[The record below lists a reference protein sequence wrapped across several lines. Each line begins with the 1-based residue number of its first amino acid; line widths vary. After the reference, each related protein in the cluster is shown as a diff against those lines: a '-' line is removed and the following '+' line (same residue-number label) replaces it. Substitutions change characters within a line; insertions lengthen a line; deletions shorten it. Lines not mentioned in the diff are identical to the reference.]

1 MASVVSTN
9 STNSR
14 FNDRTVFI
22 TGAARG
28 MGRAHTLAFA
38 REGARL
44 VLCDACRQY
53 STVPYAL
60 TQPEELASLAS
71 EIEQMGRPVLA
82 EQVDVTDLAAMSAL
96 AERAQ
101 RELGPIDILV
111 ANAGLYSFA
120 PSWELT
126 EEQWDETVNVDL
138 KGVWITCK
146 VCIPQMLSRRS
157 GKIICI
163 SSTAGLKGMAH
174 LAHYVAAKHGVLG
187 LVKTLAI
194 ELAPYNINVNAVCP
208 TSVDTAMCRN
218 QALYDAFAGGPGPLA
233 TYEHMLELMNQLNL
247 FPDRNLLPPEAI
259 SAAVLWLASDEAR
272 HLTGCALPVDAGYLT
287 R

>member
-1 MASVVSTN
+1 VSTN
-9 STNSR
+9 ATNSR
-14 FNDRTVFI
+14 FQDSTVFI

-28 MGRAHTLAFA
+28 MGRAHAFAFA

-53 STVPYAL
+53 SSVPYPLA
-60 TQPEELASLAS
+60 QPAELASLAS

-82 EQVDVTDLAAMSAL
+82 AQVDVTDLAAMQAL

-101 RELGPIDILV
+101 HELGPIDIV
-111 ANAGLYSFA
+111 IANAGVYSFA

-163 SSTAGLKGMAH
+163 SSTAGLKGMAN

-194 ELAPYNINVNAVCP
+194 ELAPYNINVNAICP

-218 QALYDAFAGGPGPLA
+218 QALYDVFAGGSGPLA
-233 TYEHMLELMNQLNL
+233 THEHMLDLMNQLNL

-259 SAAVLWLASDEAR
+259 SAVVLWLASDEAR

>member
-1 MASVVSTN
+1 MASVVFTN
-9 STNSR
+9 ASNSR
-14 FNDRTVFI
+14 FQDCTVFI
-22 TGAARG
+22 TGAAQG
-28 MGRAHTLAFA
+28 MGRAHALAFA
-38 REGARL
+38 REGACL
-44 VLCDACRQY
+44 VLCDACHQY
-53 STVPYAL
+53 STVPYPLAQPADL
-60 TQPEELASLAS
+60 TSLVS
-71 EIEQMGRPVLA
+71 EIEQMGRPVFA
-82 EQVDVTDLAAMSAL
+82 AQVDVTDLAAMQAL

-101 RELGPIDILV
+101 HELGPIDIV
-111 ANAGLYSFA
+111 IANAGVYSFA
-120 PSWELT
+120 PSWEMT

-146 VCIPQMLSRRS
+146 VCIPQMLNRRS

-163 SSTAGLKGMAH
+163 SSTAGLKGMAN

-194 ELAPYNINVNAVCP
+194 ELAPFNINVNAICP

-218 QALYDAFAGGPGPLA
+218 QALYDVFAGGPGPLA
-233 TYEHMLELMNQLNL
+233 TYEHMLDLMNQLNL

-259 SAAVLWLASDEAR
+259 SAVVLWLASDEAR